1 MSMDFGE
8 GLPVDPQTMRG
19 RQWPTLRQFNVFLEN
34 KVGALHD
41 LLRHIERWDL
51 KIVALSIVD
60 SVESAVARVML
71 DNYERAREL
80 FELSDFTVF
89 ESDVIGVELP
99 ESQQPYVQ
107 VCLALLQAEVNVHYT
122 YPLLFRRKGRAAI
135 ALYVDD
141 IDQGLRT
148 LEEKNLNIITEDDLS
163 DDDDSF
169 F

>member
-8 GLPVDPQTMRG
+8 GLPIDPQTMRG
-19 RQWPTLRQFNVFLEN
+19 RRWPTLRQFNVFLEN

-51 KIVALSIVD
+51 KIVALTIVD

-71 DNYERAREL
+71 DNYDRAREL
-80 FELSDFTVF
+80 FELSEFTVF
-89 ESDVIGVELP
+89 ETDVIGVELP
-99 ESQQPYVQ
+99 SSQQPYVQ

-122 YPLLFRRKGRAAI
+122 YPLLFRHKGHAAI
-135 ALYVDD
+135 AMYVDD

-148 LEEKNLNIITEDDLS
+148 LEEKNLNIITEDDLAE
-163 DDDDSF
+163 DDDF
-169 F
+169 L

>member
-8 GLPVDPQTMRG
+8 GLPLDPQTKRG

-51 KIVALSIVD
+51 RIVSLSIVD

-71 DNYERAREL
+71 DHYERAREL

-99 ESQQPYVQ
+99 KSQQPYVE

-122 YPLLFRRKGRAAI
+122 YPLLFRRNGRDAI

-148 LEEKNLNIITEDDLS
+148 LEEKNLNIITEDDLI
-163 DDDDSF
+163 DDDSF